1 MGTWPNVCEDSQVQ
15 TPLGSLGQHPVM
27 GGPGWGTPEGKQGSP
42 GGGPCSKKPSLPP
55 LYPDFEG
62 LRVSVPPFLS
72 SDQVS
77 SAAEAWGGG
86 AVTGQMVDA
95 YLWPIEG

>member
-1 MGTWPNVCEDSQVQ
+1 MSVRDSQVQ

-27 GGPGWGTPEGKQGSP
+27 GGPGWGTPEGKQGRPP
-42 GGGPCSKKPSLPP
+42 GGGACSKKPSLPP